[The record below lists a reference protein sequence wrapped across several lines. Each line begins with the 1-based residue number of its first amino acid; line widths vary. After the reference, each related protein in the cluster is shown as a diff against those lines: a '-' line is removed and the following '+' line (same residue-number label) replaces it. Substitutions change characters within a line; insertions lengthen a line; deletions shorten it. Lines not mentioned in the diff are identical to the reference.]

1 MSSPIFLVNNT
12 TTETLRTPVKISTAR
27 TGKNMISFVH
37 PPLAREKFTC
47 SCCLV
52 PRSPRLFQLCVNKQ
66 RKEISHLSLRSWFFR
81 LPLRLVVVL
90 DSESRPFKPVSLLS
104 LTMSLT
110 KYQLVIIMM
119 MNTIMMTMM
128 IIIIIII
135 ARDKRNP
142 QS

>member
-1 MSSPIFLVNNT
+1 MSSPIFFVNNT
-12 TTETLRTPVKISTAR
+12 ASETLRTPVKISTCKDR
-27 TGKNMISFVH
+27 KKYDFFLH
-37 PPLAREKFTC
+37 LAGEKFTC

-128 IIIIIII
+128 IIIIII